1 MRFILVGPTYVRLA
15 HVSSVARICIA
26 CGPFCLGQG
35 GGVVGPKCVWACVM
49 ERKGTLAWRLVVG
62 GVDVNGSTTTVL
74 VFAVLLLLIRSVR

>member
-1 MRFILVGPTYVRLA
+1 
-15 HVSSVARICIA
+15 
-26 CGPFCLGQG
+26 
-35 GGVVGPKCVWACVM
+35 M